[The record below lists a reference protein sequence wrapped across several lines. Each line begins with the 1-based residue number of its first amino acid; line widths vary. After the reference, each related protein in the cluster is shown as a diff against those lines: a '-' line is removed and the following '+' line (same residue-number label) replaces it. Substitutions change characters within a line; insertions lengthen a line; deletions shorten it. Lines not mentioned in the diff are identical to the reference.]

1 MEPQGNEVIL
11 LVSREKTTDRLHAH
25 PEKLCFRNERKRK
38 KKKNEQTRDIF
49 GQIKS
54 EGLTINR
61 FSPKQILKDVCI
73 VRKK

>member
-1 MEPQGNEVIL
+1 MHTQRNY
-11 LVSREKTTDRLHAH
+11 VSGMREKG
-25 PEKLCFRNERKRK
+25 KK

-49 GQIKS
+49 GEIKS